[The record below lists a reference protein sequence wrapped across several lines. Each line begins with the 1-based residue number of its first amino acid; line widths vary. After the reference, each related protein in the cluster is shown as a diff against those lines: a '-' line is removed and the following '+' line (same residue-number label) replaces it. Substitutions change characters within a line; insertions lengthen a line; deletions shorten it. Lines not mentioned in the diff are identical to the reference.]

1 MLVCLWQIKTWN
13 QSSCAQTVMVKV
25 VVTECFEVALCC
37 THLPVLQESMYVCI
51 VLSVSLLG
59 TQYQRTYVLPLLLV
73 SLFFIS
79 PQISEPVNGRLV
91 SILEQLGVFV
101 CLFILFY
108 FFISFQIS
116 ELVNGRLVSILRQ
129 LGVWCNFNIP

>member
-1 MLVCLWQIKTWN
+1 MLVCLWQVKTWN

-73 SLFFIS
+73 SLFFYQ
-79 PQISEPVNGRLV
+79 PLDLRTSEWAARKYFRTIGGICL
-91 SILEQLGVFV
+91 FV
-101 CLFILFY
+101 YFILFLYQLLDLRTSEWAACKY
-108 FFISFQIS
+108 FKTIGGM
-116 ELVNGRLVSILRQ
+116 V
-129 LGVWCNFNIP
+129 